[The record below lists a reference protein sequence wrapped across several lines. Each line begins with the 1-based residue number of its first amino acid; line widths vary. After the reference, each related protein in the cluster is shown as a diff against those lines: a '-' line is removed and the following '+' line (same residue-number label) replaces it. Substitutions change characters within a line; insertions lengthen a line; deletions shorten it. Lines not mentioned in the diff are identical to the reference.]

1 MATSDQIGQPM
12 HIVSV
17 MPVQE
22 PLHIKPRT
30 TGLPY
35 DDYTQPSTSQG
46 HQKGRERLNRKQDVH
61 AAKEGL
67 RHEQ

>member
-12 HIVSV
+12 HIAPV

-35 DDYTQPSTSQG
+35 DD
-46 HQKGRERLNRKQDVH
+46 
-61 AAKEGL
+61 AAKHIAGPSEG
-67 RHEQ
+67 